1 MAIERKRTNIYIPV
15 DLYDRLKNIADCYG
29 NSVNG
34 YLVWLIRQNVENYEQ
49 AAKKI
54 EQAKQ
59 VEQTKQVEQIKSTVV
74 KAASVKSTSV
84 KVSDAQRRLQQRLN
98 MRKGIS

>member
-15 DLYDRLKNIADCYG
+15 DLYDRLKSIADCYG

-34 YLVWLIRQNVENYEQ
+34 YLVWLIRQNVENFEQ
-49 AAKKI
+49 AAKKM

-59 VEQTKQVEQIKSTVV
+59 AEQAKQVEQIKSTVV
-74 KAASVKSTSV
+74 QEVSTKS
-84 KVSDAQRRLQQRLN
+84 SDVDARIKQRLEAMKHRVRSN
-98 MRKGIS
+98 

>member
-34 YLVWLIRQNVENYEQ
+34 YLVWLIRQNVENFEQ
-49 AAKKI
+49 AAKKMK
-54 EQAKQ
+54 QAKQ
-59 VEQTKQVEQIKSTVV
+59 AEQAKQVEQIKSTVV
-74 KAASVKSTSV
+74 QEVST
-84 KVSDAQRRLQQRLN
+84 KPSDVETRIKQRLEAMKHRVGSN
-98 MRKGIS
+98 

>member
-15 DLYDRLKNIADCYG
+15 DLYDRMKSIADCYG

-34 YLVWLIRQNVENYEQ
+34 YLVWLIRQNVENFEQ

-54 EQAKQ
+54 EQANQAEQVKQ
-59 VEQTKQVEQIKSTVV
+59 VAQIKSTVTQEV
-74 KAASVKSTSV
+74 ST
-84 KVSDAQRRLQQRLN
+84 KPSDVEARIKQRLET
-98 MRKGIS
+98 MKHGARR

>member
-34 YLVWLIRQNVENYEQ
+34 YLVWLIRQNVENFEQ
-49 AAKKI
+49 AAKKM

-59 VEQTKQVEQIKSTVV
+59 AEQAKQVEQIKSTVV
-74 KAASVKSTSV
+74 QEVST
-84 KVSDAQRRLQQRLN
+84 KPSDVEVRIKQRLEAAKHRARSN
-98 MRKGIS
+98 

>member
-34 YLVWLIRQNVENYEQ
+34 YLVWLIRQNVENFEQ
-49 AAKKI
+49 AAKKM

-59 VEQTKQVEQIKSTVV
+59 AEQAKQVEQIKSTVV
-74 KAASVKSTSV
+74 QEVST
-84 KVSDAQRRLQQRLN
+84 KPSDTEARIKQRLEAAKHRARSN
-98 MRKGIS
+98 

>member
-15 DLYDRLKNIADCYG
+15 DLYDRLKSIADCYG

-34 YLVWLIRQNVENYEQ
+34 YLVWLIRQNVENFEQ
-49 AAKKI
+49 AAKKM

-59 VEQTKQVEQIKSTVV
+59 AEQAKQVEQIKSTVV
-74 KAASVKSTSV
+74 QEVST
-84 KVSDAQRRLQQRLN
+84 KPSDVEARIKQRLEAAKHRARSN
-98 MRKGIS
+98 

>member
-15 DLYDRLKNIADCYG
+15 DLYDRLKSIADYYG

-34 YLVWLIRQNVENYEQ
+34 YMVWVIRRNVEDFEQ
-49 AAKKI
+49 ASKRI

-59 VEQTKQVEQIKSTVV
+59 AEQTKQVEQIKSTVV
-74 KAASVKSTSV
+74 KEVST
-84 KVSDAQRRLQQRLN
+84 KPSDVDARIKQRLEALKYRTRSN
-98 MRKGIS
+98 

>member
-34 YLVWLIRQNVENYEQ
+34 YLVWLIRQNVENFEQ
-49 AAKKI
+49 AAKKM

-59 VEQTKQVEQIKSTVV
+59 AEQAKQVEQIKSTVV
-74 KAASVKSTSV
+74 QEVLTKP
-84 KVSDAQRRLQQRLN
+84 SDVEARIKQRLEAARHRARSN
-98 MRKGIS
+98 

>member
-1 MAIERKRTNIYIPV
+1 MDIERKRTNIYIPV

-34 YLVWLIRQNVENYEQ
+34 YLVWLIRQNVENFEQ
-49 AAKKI
+49 AAKKMEQAKQA

-59 VEQTKQVEQIKSTVV
+59 VEQIKSAVV
-74 KAASVKSTSV
+74 QEFSTKPSAV
-84 KVSDAQRRLQQRLN
+84 NARIKQRLEAARHRVGSN
-98 MRKGIS
+98 

>member
-15 DLYDRLKNIADCYG
+15 DLYDRLKSIADCYG

-34 YLVWLIRQNVENYEQ
+34 YLVWLIRQNVENFEQ
-49 AAKKI
+49 AAKKM

-59 VEQTKQVEQIKSTVV
+59 AEQAKQVEQIKSTVV
-74 KAASVKSTSV
+74 QEVSTKS
-84 KVSDAQRRLQQRLN
+84 SDVEARIQQRIEAMKRRVRSN
-98 MRKGIS
+98 